1 MTSLPCLTDSKHE
14 LTRRMR
20 NVKAYANLFA
30 LRSHRALTL
39 ALCIAFAMFGF
50 AGNLLAQKGLAT
62 LRGTIIDPSGA
73 TVPGASLTL
82 VDLPSKVTRKAITK
96 GNGNYEFGAVN
107 PGTYRLE
114 VTKTGFKDMS
124 LDDILLE
131 DGRVSVKDV
140 SLAVGS
146 NTQEITVKDTP
157 DVITSDTGVL
167 RDSFDSNR
175 IKITPTNDQN
185 PGPEALLSSLPGI
198 TASGYSVQISG
209 QGSNQLVLNYDGLQN
224 REGNQNVN
232 INFYQEF
239 TATTSNATAE
249 SASAVSENSTSK
261 RGGNQ
266 FHGGASYRMFN
277 NSFNAAGYFA
287 PQKSHSLMDE
297 VLAELGGP
305 IIRDKTFFY
314 IGYMKQLYYAGTFNQ
329 NEVPTSAMRSG
340 NFGNTTI
347 IDPTTNAP
355 FPNNTIPT
363 SRISAVAS
371 TAQNAYIPLPN
382 QNLSDPTLDNFGWTH
397 PFPSDIF
404 EGAWWFA
411 RVDQQI
417 TSKNSLSFRF
427 SSKGAP
433 YVLANNL
440 PALFRTRERYNNQY
454 TLADTHIF
462 SSSVVNEFQIAR
474 NYLKLLDGNTEGG
487 ATPLQGATVINQ
499 IGLQGINTNGTQG
512 IQGFPSMNVSG
523 YADLSVP
530 SGGLLDDEHDLV
542 IQDTLTWSFGRHVL
556 KVGGNL
562 VTYKTAKGVV
572 PDFGSFSFDGSFTGN
587 GYADFLLGL
596 PRKSERSN
604 PINNQAYVSKEAG
617 LFAQDSFKIT
627 PRLTIDY
634 GVRWDYYGLPYYT
647 DNLGY
652 NWDMATGAVVVS
664 PSSLS
669 QVSPLFPSNIQ
680 VVGGQVT
687 GNAKLD
693 NLRPRLS
700 AAYRLKQDMV
710 LRGGY
715 AEFTERFGISDRAY
729 TGGPFGVAENYT
741 NVNVSGSNGTGA
753 LFALPNP
760 FPSSLSLAASP
771 SQSVTGYPLN
781 TSNGVIRQ
789 YNVSL
794 EQKIF
799 KDVGLRMSYIGSHGS
814 GLNYQANVNL
824 QRPSLTPY
832 NASNN
837 PWPQFN
843 SINYWSSNGGQK
855 YNALQ
860 VEVQRRTGWFGF
872 DGHYTWASNLNNFS
886 DTENPYDILSHW
898 SKDATTRRH
907 VAVINTFI
915 SLPFGRGRNYM
926 NHAPTWME
934 HTLGGWNLQSIS
946 YFSSGLYMGPTYD
959 GADPSNTGTFGGIPD
974 RVPNVS
980 LYPSG
985 KSASSWFNPA
995 AFTTPQ
1001 PGHFGNAGVD
1011 AIEGQGLLSTNVS
1024 LNKTFILTDRFHFL
1038 LTGAASNVFNHP
1050 GFNDLDTD
1058 ISDATA
1064 GQYYDIT
1071 PDHVGDRSG
1080 RRMLTIK
1087 GRFEF

>member
-1 MTSLPCLTDSKHE
+1 MF
-14 LTRRMR
+14 
-20 NVKAYANLFA
+20 V
-30 LRSHRALTL
+30 
-39 ALCIAFAMFGF
+39 ALCIAFCVFGF
-50 AGNLLAQKGLAT
+50 AGSLFAQKGSAT
-62 LRGTIIDPSGA
+62 LRGTITDPAGA
-73 TVPGASLTL
+73 TIPGASVTL
-82 VDLPSKVTRKAITK
+82 IDLASQSSRSAVTKDT
-96 GNGNYEFGAVN
+96 GSYEFSPVN
-107 PGTYRLE
+107 PGKYRLE
-114 VTKTGFKDMS
+114 IAKTAFKDVAI
-124 LDDILLE
+124 DDILLE

-146 NTQEITVKDTP
+146 NAQEVTVTDTP

-167 RDSFDSNR
+167 RDSFDSDR
-175 IKITPTNDQN
+175 IKLTPTNDQN

-209 QGSNQLVLNYDGLQN
+209 QGANQLVLNYDGLQN

-261 RGGNQ
+261 RGTNT
-266 FHGGASYRMFN
+266 FHGGVAYRMFN
-277 NSFNAAGYFA
+277 NTFNSAGYFS
-287 PQKSHSLMDE
+287 PVKNHSLLDE

-314 IGYMKQLYYAGTFNQ
+314 LGYMKQLYYAGTFNQ
-329 NEVPTSAMRSG
+329 NEVPTPAMRNG

-355 FPNNTIPT
+355 FPNNTIPI
-363 SRISAVAS
+363 SRISPVAL
-371 TAQNAYIPLPN
+371 TAQNAFIPLPN
-382 QNLSDPTLDNFGWTH
+382 QNLNSPSLNNFGWTH

-417 TSKNSLSFRF
+417 TSRNSLSFRF

-440 PALFRTRERYNNQY
+440 PDFFRTRERYNNQY
-454 TLADTHIF
+454 TLADTHIL
-462 SSSVVNEFQIAR
+462 SSSIVNEFQIAR
-474 NYLKLLDGNTEGG
+474 NYLRLFDGKTEGG
-487 ATPLQGATVINQ
+487 STPLKGAAVIQQ
-499 IGLQGINTNGTQG
+499 IGLQGIDTTSTQG
-512 IQGFPSMNVSG
+512 IQGFPGMSISG

-530 SGGLLDDEHDLV
+530 SGGLGDDEHDLV
-542 IQDTLTWSFGRHVL
+542 VQDALTWSFGRHVL
-556 KVGGNL
+556 KFGGNF
-562 VTYKTAKGVV
+562 VNYKTARGVV

-596 PRKSERSN
+596 PRTSERSN
-604 PINNQAYVSKEAG
+604 PIYNQAYASKEGG
-617 LFAQDSFKIT
+617 LFAQDSFKVT

-634 GVRWDYYGLPYYT
+634 GLRWDYYGLPYYT

-652 NWDMATGAVVVS
+652 NWDLNTGAVVVS
-664 PSSLS
+664 PSALS

-680 VVGGQVT
+680 VVGGQIT

-693 NLRPRLS
+693 NFRPRLS
-700 AAYRLKQDMV
+700 AAYRLREDTV

-715 AEFTERFGISDRAY
+715 AEFTERFGVSDRAY
-729 TGGPFGVAENYT
+729 NGGPFGIAQHYT
-741 NVNVSGSNGTGA
+741 NVNEPGSQTGA
-753 LFALPNP
+753 LFAFPNP

-771 SQSVTGYPLN
+771 SQSVNGYPLN
-781 TSNGVIRQ
+781 TDNGVIRQ

-814 GLNYQANVNL
+814 GLNYQANINL

-832 NASNN
+832 NASKN

-843 SINYWSSNGGQK
+843 SINYWFSNGSQK

-872 DGHYTWASNLNNFS
+872 DGHYTWASNLNNYS
-886 DTENPYDILSHW
+886 DTENPYDVLSHW
-898 SKDATTRRH
+898 SKDGTTRRH

-915 SLPFGRGRNYM
+915 NLPFGRGRNYM
-926 NHAPTWME
+926 NHAPAWMDR
-934 HTLGGWNLQSIS
+934 TLGGWNLQSIS
-946 YFSSGLYMGPTYD
+946 YFTSGLYMGPTYD

-974 RVPNVS
+974 RVPNVP
-980 LYPSG
+980 LYPSH
-985 KSASSWFNPA
+985 KSPATWFNPA
-995 AFTTPQ
+995 AFTRPQ

-1011 AIEGQGLLSTNVS
+1011 AIEGQGLLSTNIS
-1024 LNKTFILTDRFHFL
+1024 LNKTFTLTDRFHFI
-1038 LTGAASNVFNHP
+1038 LTGAASDVFNRP

-1058 ISDATA
+1058 ISGQTG

-1080 RRMLTIK
+1080 RRMISIK
-1087 GRFEF
+1087 GRIEF